1 MSTST
6 LPKSPLTP
14 VSPNRL
20 GFCQRCGDPISNKMR
35 CSKCGGT
42 SKAPHIPAARKPDPW
57 THRYVNPLSFPVHD
71 THEPYLH
78 DQPPPSSPKR
88 LSHDPALGFGM
99 PSRITR
105 DLRSSLTTTPLE
117 RLPSQ
122 DYTNPLI
129 TGSDGVLSKVC
140 GSMVEPSSS
149 RNRWSCDD
157 CKTIFA
163 RDSTLYAP
171 PQSATAEQGGKDVF
185 YCKSCYARRYSLGEC
200 RGCGKDVLGSTKEDG
215 KFVKGSGGIWHGRCW
230 KCSLCG
236 DAKDVLVGMD
246 GMPVCES
253 CFDRPRGAK
262 VELSKGEVEL
272 PDVRRVTRAAATR
285 TGAMGATIA
294 ELTKKLGQ
302 QSVSSTRSS
311 SSTSLP
317 QSTSHGSVEVSPRS
331 PSKSQ
336 YAFANNAPASPGKM
350 SRSGSLTGSGS
361 PTKPRPLTAQFRD
374 GLNLAAFQSSFAGGV
389 DGEDERVRRRDSR
402 SRSVSPVKRPESKED
417 AVSSRTVNGFPR
429 PLNSPTKELH
439 ASKSP
444 SPSKSAPPEPTQ
456 TQLEPAQGATR
467 CSACHLLP
475 FEAPS
480 NNSSEVVMVTLPD
493 NVHLHASCFR
503 CSICNDPI
511 DGSKSF
517 VRLDSAPSTVEGL
530 SAYAHPRCSPT
541 IQISLQR
548 SREVEGKGFRA
559 GLDVSSAT
567 RVGKGSH
574 ATHQRELK
582 PSPVPSPA
590 PSLRERDQVR
600 PTVVASF
607 TADASKTSHSTS
619 GAAARTTPQPN
630 PAAGIFSRLSAIS
643 TASSNPSLLTNSSPT
658 TTPSRS
664 WGGMAAC
671 PHCGL
676 SISALESTLGPRGTV
691 WHKPCLI
698 CRSPAPPPSAH
709 DRWSRKPI
717 PTICG
722 KKLDSGAKVNKDG
735 EVRCRDCYDR
745 DEASFKVKR

>member
-6 LPKSPLTP
+6 LPNSPLTP

-20 GFCQRCGDPISNKMR
+20 GFCQRCGDPISNKTR
-35 CSKCGGT
+35 CSKCGGS
-42 SKAPHIPAARKPDPW
+42 SKPPNIPAARKPDPW
-57 THRYVNPLSFPVHD
+57 THRYVNPLSSPVHD
-71 THEPYLH
+71 AHEPYLH
-78 DQPPPSSPKR
+78 NQPPPSSPKR

-140 GSMVEPSSS
+140 GSLVEPSSS
-149 RNRWSCDD
+149 RNRWSCHD
-157 CKTIFA
+157 CKAIFA

-171 PQSATAEQGGKDVF
+171 PQSASPKEGNDVF
-185 YCKSCYARRYSLGEC
+185 YCKSCYARRYSLGDC
-200 RGCGKDVLGSTKEDG
+200 KACGKDVLGSTRENG
-215 KFVKGSGGIWHGRCW
+215 KFVKGSGGGIWH
-230 KCSLCG
+230 
-236 DAKDVLVGMD
+236 
-246 GMPVCES
+246 
-253 CFDRPRGAK
+253 GAK
-262 VELSKGEVEL
+262 VEPSGEQEL

-294 ELTKKLGQ
+294 ELTRKLGQ
-302 QSVSSTRSS
+302 QSVSATRSS
-311 SSTSLP
+311 SNTSLP
-317 QSTSHGSVEVSPRS
+317 KSASQGSAEVLPRS

-336 YAFANNAPASPGKM
+336 YAFANHAPASPGKM
-350 SRSGSLTGSGS
+350 TRSGSLTGSGS

-374 GLNLAAFQSSFAGGV
+374 GLNLAAFQSSFAGVV

-402 SRSVSPVKRPESKED
+402 SRSVSPVKRPDSKED
-417 AVSSRTVNGFPR
+417 AVSRRTLNGFPR
-429 PLNSPTKELH
+429 PLNSPTKESH
-439 ASKSP
+439 GANPP
-444 SPSKSAPPEPTQ
+444 SPSKPSPPETTG

-480 NNSSEVVMVTLPD
+480 NSSEVVMVTLP
-493 NVHLHASCFR
+493 NHVHLHASCFR

-511 DGSKSF
+511 DGTKSF

-541 IQISLQR
+541 IQVSVQR
-548 SREVEGKGFRA
+548 STERREVGEKSFRA
-559 GLDVSSAT
+559 GLDASSAM
-567 RVGKGSH
+567 RDGKGSH
-574 ATHQRELK
+574 ATHKRELK

-590 PSLRERDQVR
+590 PSMRERDQVR
-600 PTVVASF
+600 PTVVAPF
-607 TADASKTSHSTS
+607 PADASKTSHSTS
-619 GAAARTTPQPN
+619 GAAARTIPQPN
-630 PAAGIFSRLSAIS
+630 PAAGIFSRLSALS
-643 TASSNPSLLTNSSPT
+643 SASSNPSLLLTN
-658 TTPSRS
+658 PSVSTNTRS
-664 WGGMAAC
+664 YGGMATC

-698 CRSPAPPPSAH
+698 CRSPAPPPSAQ
-709 DRWSRKPI
+709 DRWSRKPQ

-745 DEASFKVKR
+745 DEGSFKVKR